1 MDSFRRFVTCVHFL
15 SQVNHILQDKSAPAR
30 GEERLAALTAG
41 ERTAWALARQ
51 EFFSSGVNRTSLEAV
66 DKAAFFVTLDD
77 FPYEYHQVWVWVL
90 SQSYNY
96 ASKHNNETLQP

>member
-1 MDSFRRFVTCVHFL
+1 MDPFRPVVTCVDFL
-15 SQVNHILQDKSAPAR
+15 SQINHILQDKGAPAA

-66 DKAAFFVTLDD
+66 EKAAFFVTLDD
-77 FPYEYHQVWVWVL
+77 FPYEYHQVCIC
-90 SQSYNY
+90 
-96 ASKHNNETLQP
+96 